1 MRFLTDKKIEGAL
14 ICPICKS
21 SMSVVTGFGAS
32 LICEGVK
39 RHCYDFSSRGYVN
52 FMASGYSTSG
62 DSKQAV
68 TARSAFL
75 NKQFYLPVAEE
86 ICDVLSK
93 YLPSR
98 QGIVVDAGCGEG
110 YYSSKLAEQGYSV
123 FGVDLS
129 KFAVDAASKRANAS
143 GKENSFF
150 AVSSVFDIPISDGC
164 ADAVV
169 NVFAPCVENE
179 YFRLVGND
187 GIVVI
192 VYAGQ
197 RHLMGLKGAIYD
209 SVRENDGREDLP
221 KNACLIE
228 ERRVFFEIEM
238 TSNEDVK
245 NLFAMTP
252 YYWKT
257 SKKDLEK
264 LDGITS
270 LKTEIDMIIAV
281 YKNKV

>member
-1 MRFLTDKKIEGAL
+1 MRFLTDKSIEGAL
-14 ICPICKS
+14 ICPICRS
-21 SMSVVTGFGAS
+21 AMRVVTNSGAS
-32 LICEGVK
+32 LFCEGTK
-39 RHCYDFSSRGYVN
+39 KHCYDFSSRGYVN

-68 TARSAFL
+68 AARSAFL
-75 NKQFYLPVAEE
+75 NKQFYMPVAEA
-86 ICDVLSK
+86 ICDILNK

-98 QGIVVDAGCGEG
+98 RGLVVDAGCGEG
-110 YYSSKLAEQGYSV
+110 YYSSKIAEQGYSV

-129 KFAVDAASKRANAS
+129 KFAVDAAAKRANANNT
-143 GKENSFF
+143 ENSFF
-150 AVSSVFDIPISDGC
+150 AVSSVFDIPFSDGS
-164 ADAVV
+164 ADAVI
-169 NVFAPCVENE
+169 NVFAPCVEDE
-179 YFRLVGND
+179 YFRLVGNG
-187 GIVVI
+187 GIVVV

-197 RHLMGLKGAIYD
+197 KHLMGLKSAIYD

-221 KNACLIE
+221 KNACLLE
-228 ERRVFFEIEM
+228 ERRVLFDIEM

-264 LDGITS
+264 LEGIKS
-270 LKTEIDMIIAV
+270 LKTEIDMVIAV
-281 YKNKV
+281 YKNNF